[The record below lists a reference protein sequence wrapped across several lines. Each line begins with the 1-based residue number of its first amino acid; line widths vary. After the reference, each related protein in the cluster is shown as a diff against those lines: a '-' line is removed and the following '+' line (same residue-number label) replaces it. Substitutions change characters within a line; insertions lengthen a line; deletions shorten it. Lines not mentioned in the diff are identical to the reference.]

1 MRIFVDANVLIA
13 VLNKEYPRFDE
24 AARVLSLSGKRPYR
38 IYVSAVSLAI
48 AWYFAEKKSGSKLAA
63 QKFEVLLKHIE
74 VTPCGADEIK
84 RLNSYMPGIDWEDGL
99 QVSSAQSAGCD
110 AIVTFDL
117 KDYYFSPIPFF
128 SPKNL
133 LLHLSRTS

>member
-1 MRIFVDANVLIA
+1 MRIFVDANVLVA

-24 AARVLSLSGKRPYR
+24 AARVLSLSGKKPYQ

-84 RLNSYMPGIDWEDGL
+84 RMNSYMPGTDWEDGL
-99 QVSSAQSAGCD
+99 QVSSAESAGCD
-110 AIVTFDL
+110 VIATFDL
-117 KDYYFSPIPFF
+117 KDYYFSPIPYL

-133 LLHLSRTS
+133 LLKLNRAS